1 MCGIFGFMLS
11 KTVPISMV
19 FGVLEKLEVHQYPQ
33 EPNPLGGY
41 GAGLAVLLDDGS
53 VISDKV
59 GKDDGSP
66 ASRLAGIWGSKV
78 REASVLVSHVRMPS
92 PEFMNSASLKET
104 AQPYVVRFDPSL
116 TIVSV
121 HNGKVENYE
130 KLRAGFGKKHAFE
143 SENIQLIDS
152 EIIPHYF
159 EELLNETEDVDEALS
174 ELLCRLQGSNTVS
187 MLQVRGQSSFMHLV
201 HKGKTRGLVV
211 WANDRSEVVFC
222 SRKEVLTDEFHKVLA
237 QGNFKIEASIK
248 YHEEATLRLSFSRE
262 LK

>member
-11 KTVPISMV
+11 KTVPINSV
-19 FGVLEKLEVHQYPQ
+19 FSILEKLEAHQYPQ

-41 GAGLAVLLDDGS
+41 GAGLAILLDDGR

-59 GKDDGSP
+59 GKGDGSP
-66 ASRLAGIWGSKV
+66 VNRLARIWGYTV
-78 REASVLVSHVRMPS
+78 REASVLIGHVRMPS

-130 KLRAGFGKKHAFE
+130 KLRAGLGKRHTFE

-159 EELLNETEDVDEALS
+159 EELLNETKDVDEALS

-187 MLQVRGQSSFMHLV
+187 MLQVRGENSLMHLV

-211 WANDRSEVVFC
+211 WANDHSEAVFC
-222 SRKEVLTDEFHKVLA
+222 SRKEVLTHEFRKVLA
-237 QGNFKIEASIK
+237 QGNFKIKASIE
-248 YHEEATLRLSFSRE
+248 YHEEAALRLSFSRE